1 METIKGKGI
10 IAILNNQKYYLGN
23 QKLIVENARAN
34 AKLCETIDHLSQL
47 GNSIVAFAN
56 EDQSQLAVFGIKD
69 QLRPE
74 ANDALARLKELG
86 VKKLVMLSGD
96 NQETAE
102 RIAAKL
108 SIDEVHG
115 RMLPQDKAAFVKKER
130 AKGHHIAF
138 IGDGINDSPALA
150 NANVAI
156 AVGSGTDV
164 AIEVS
169 DIVLVKNDLRKI
181 AYALGLSKKTI
192 LNMNENIVMA
202 LLTVLLLFIGLFAG
216 YVEMASGMFIH
227 EFSILIVILN
237 GMRLIKFQQKN

>member
-1 METIKGKGI
+1 M
-10 IAILNNQKYYLGN
+10 
-23 QKLIVENARAN
+23 
-34 AKLCETIDHLSQL
+34 
-47 GNSIVAFAN
+47 
-56 EDQSQLAVFGIKD
+56 
-69 QLRPE
+69 
-74 ANDALARLKELG
+74 
-86 VKKLVMLSGD
+86 
-96 NQETAE
+96 
-102 RIAAKL
+102 
-108 SIDEVHG
+108 
-115 RMLPQDKAAFVKKER
+115 KKER

-156 AVGSGTDV
+156 AVGSGADV

-237 GMRLIKFQQKN
+237 GMRLIKFQQKLTIIKFIINKTK

>member
-1 METIKGKGI
+1 M
-10 IAILNNQKYYLGN
+10 
-23 QKLIVENARAN
+23 
-34 AKLCETIDHLSQL
+34 
-47 GNSIVAFAN
+47 
-56 EDQSQLAVFGIKD
+56 
-69 QLRPE
+69 
-74 ANDALARLKELG
+74 
-86 VKKLVMLSGD
+86 
-96 NQETAE
+96 
-102 RIAAKL
+102 
-108 SIDEVHG
+108 
-115 RMLPQDKAAFVKKER
+115 
-130 AKGHHIAF
+130 
-138 IGDGINDSPALA
+138 
-150 NANVAI
+150 AI

-216 YVEMASGMFIH
+216 YVEMAIGMFIH